1 MTSQLSSTD
10 PSPVTDDNRN
20 NSSNKQAL
28 FIRTRSPIT
37 HPSQSPLPFLKI
49 SIGIIVVLINTIY
62 HHTRTSRIAEKLK
75 TTTIHSVSTT

>member
-10 PSPVTDDNRN
+10 PSPVTDDNGN
-20 NSSNKQAL
+20 NSSNKQTL
-28 FIRTRSPIT
+28 FIRTRSPIP

-49 SIGIIVVLINTIY
+49 GIGIIVVLINTIY
-62 HHTRTSRIAEKLK
+62 HHTRTSRIAEKLE